1 MGNEINIAEY
11 LEHIPCSSLDYQ
23 QWVNVGMALKLEG
36 YPCSLWESWSRQDSR
51 FKDGECE
58 KKWQTFNGSSEP
70 VTIGTIVQYAKDF
83 GYDPA
88 SDMGLL
94 DWDDEIGV
102 DKFDLGWVEPDQIED
117 KKSDDNID
125 SYKEIV
131 TYLDALFEP
140 DEKVN
145 IVTKSFQD
153 DDKKYK
159 PSGYGMTYPVKAL
172 LKDLKKHQNDICAA
186 IGDYDPAAGAWVRF
200 NPMDG
205 KGTRN
210 SNVTSFKYALV
221 ESDKMELSMQS
232 ALIKEMRLPVAV
244 LVNSGGK
251 SLHAI
256 VRIDAPTEEI
266 YKKRIDKL
274 YAVCKQYKF
283 EVDTQNKN
291 ASRLSRL
298 PGIKRNGKWQH
309 IVDTNIGFDSWED
322 WEEWIQSELDDLP
335 DPEDL
340 FANENYNAPLA
351 PELIEGIIRQ
361 GRKMILTG
369 ASKAG
374 KSFLLIEL
382 AIKIAMGG
390 YWLGHLCTKSK
401 VLYINF
407 ELSKD
412 SFTDR
417 LREICANLE
426 MDPAEL
432 SGMFDTLTLRGMAKP
447 FKELIPSI
455 KHKIKKGEY
464 KVLILDPIYK
474 TLLGDE
480 NDAKVVSEF
489 CNALDNVSATTGCTV
504 IFCHHHNK
512 SAGEN
517 TAAQN
522 RSSGSGVFAR
532 DPDAI
537 VDLLEISPFDSDGIA
552 LEVTVPE
559 NEEIELHDYA
569 FYMRME
575 AALREFKPIEPIELV
590 FNYPVHYV
598 VKGLE
603 HARGASGV
611 NRTRKEQQQEGRNT
625 QKRRKEK
632 NVERIIDFIV
642 TEIEWGNPNP
652 SKQEIIDHFNGER
665 GFSMKNIERIIKET
679 PELTIKGGLV
689 FYKPTSSVTDDGLS
703 KIGQTSV

>member
-58 KKWQTFNGSSEP
+58 KKWRTFNGSSEP

-88 SDMGLL
+88 SDMGPL

-145 IVTKSFQD
+145 IVMKSFQD

-390 YWLGHLCTKSK
+390 RWLGHLCTKSK

-417 LREICANLE
+417 LREICANLK

-537 VDLLEISPFDSDGIA
+537 VDLLEISPFDSDGVA

-559 NEEIELHDYA
+559 NEEVELHDYA

-611 NRTRKEQQQEGRNT
+611 SRTRKEQQQEGRNT

-652 SKQEIIDHFNGER
+652 SKQEIMDHFNGER

>member
-58 KKWQTFNGSSEP
+58 KKWRTFNGSSEP

-256 VRIDAPTEEI
+256 VHIDAPTEEI

-390 YWLGHLCTKSK
+390 RWLGHLCTKSK

-517 TAAQN
+517 TAVQN

-537 VDLLEISPFDSDGIA
+537 VDLLEISPFDSDGVA

-559 NEEIELHDYA
+559 NEEVELHDYA

-603 HARGASGV
+603 HARGASGI

-652 SKQEIIDHFNGER
+652 SKQEIMDHFNGER

>member
-23 QWVNVGMALKLEG
+23 QWINVGMALKLEG

-58 KKWQTFNGSSEP
+58 KKWRTFNGSSEP

-390 YWLGHLCTKSK
+390 CWLGHLCTKSK

-426 MDPAEL
+426 MDPTEL

-537 VDLLEISPFDSDGIA
+537 VDLLEISPFDSDGVA

-559 NEEIELHDYA
+559 NEEVELHDYA

-625 QKRRKEK
+625 QKKRMDKKITRVIEY
-632 NVERIIDFIV
+632 IV
-642 TEIEWGNPNP
+642 TEVEWGNPNP
-652 SKQEIIDHFNGER
+652 SIDEIVDHFKGEK
-665 GFSMKNIERIIKET
+665 GFSKPTIERWIKET
-679 PELTIKGGLV
+679 PELTSKKGIV
-689 FYKPTSSVTDDGLS
+689 FYNSTSSVTDDGDD
-703 KIGQTSV
+703 G

>member
-23 QWVNVGMALKLEG
+23 QWINVGMALKLEG

-58 KKWQTFNGSSEP
+58 KKWRTFNGSSEP

-390 YWLGHLCTKSK
+390 CWLGHLCTKSK

-426 MDPAEL
+426 MDPTEL

-537 VDLLEISPFDSDGIA
+537 VDLLEISPFDSDGVA

-559 NEEIELHDYA
+559 NEEVELHDYA

-603 HARGASGV
+603 HARGAPGIS
-611 NRTRKEQQQEGRNT
+611 RTRKEQQQEGRNT

-652 SKQEIIDHFNGER
+652 SKQEIMDHFNGER

>member
-58 KKWQTFNGSSEP
+58 KKWRTFNGSSEP

-390 YWLGHLCTKSK
+390 RWLGHLCTKSK

-426 MDPAEL
+426 MDPTEL

-537 VDLLEISPFDSDGIA
+537 ADLLEISPFDSDGVA

-559 NEEIELHDYA
+559 NEEVELHDYA

-611 NRTRKEQQQEGRNT
+611 SRTRKEQQQEGRNT

-652 SKQEIIDHFNGER
+652 SKQEIMDHFNGER

>member
-23 QWVNVGMALKLEG
+23 QWINVGMALKLEG

-58 KKWQTFNGSSEP
+58 KKWRTFNGSSEP

-145 IVTKSFQD
+145 IVMKSFLD

-205 KGTRN
+205 KGARN

-390 YWLGHLCTKSK
+390 HWLGHLCTKSK

-426 MDPAEL
+426 MDPTEL

-537 VDLLEISPFDSDGIA
+537 VDLLEISPFDSDGVA

-559 NEEIELHDYA
+559 NEEVELHDYA

-611 NRTRKEQQQEGRNT
+611 SRTRKEQQQEGRNT

-652 SKQEIIDHFNGER
+652 SKQEIMDHFNGER